1 MKNSGRHPAASGF
14 AKKYGKKRIPR
25 LKNSQFTLYYWIR
38 SVARQ
43 VLEFCLIW
51 GGIWFVL
58 YFFRNTRTINAL
70 LGLVVSLLGL
80 SVLTILLDMKVLGLL
95 VQSLWSV
102 LMVAMIVIFQPE
114 LRRVFAAL
122 GDQLRNVFGHRQI
135 TPQDAMIESIANA
148 AIQMSIVRCGALIIF
163 ERKIGLG
170 VSISN
175 GVQLEAKVNPLLIRS
190 LFYPN
195 SPLHDGAV
203 IIRNDMIVAAHV
215 ILPMSDVSK
224 LQADQITS
232 RKGDPASA
240 KKKPERSIGTRHR
253 AAIGISEETD
263 AVALVVSEET
273 GEISVAC
280 GGRLVRGF
288 DEASLLV
295 FLKEKLMGG
304 KKNEADHSIE
314 APHENVAGKEAEHV

>member
-1 MKNSGRHPAASGF
+1 MRMQTERGNGMFLAVISSSYSLDF
-14 AKKYGKKRIPR
+14 QVI
-25 LKNSQFTLYYWIR
+25 W
-38 SVARQ
+38 SVVRQ
-43 VLEFCLIW
+43 ILEFCLIW
-51 GGIWFVL
+51 GGIWFIL
-58 YFFRNTRTINAL
+58 YFFRNTRAINAL

-102 LMVAMIVIFQPE
+102 LMVAMLVIFQPE

-135 TPQDAMIESIANA
+135 TPLDAMIESIANA
-148 AIQMSIVRCGALIIF
+148 AIQMATVRCGALIIF
-163 ERKIGLG
+163 ERKIGLSM
-170 VSISN
+170 SISS

-215 ILPMSDVSK
+215 ILPMPVDSK
-224 LQADQITS
+224 IQVEQAAG
-232 RKGDPASA
+232 RKEDPASA
-240 KKKPERSIGTRHR
+240 GKKPERSLGTRHR
-253 AAIGISEETD
+253 AAVGISEETD

-288 DEASLLV
+288 DEASLLI
-295 FLKEKLMGG
+295 FLKEKLMGSG
-304 KKNEADHSIE
+304 KNEADHGIGASG
-314 APHENVAGKEAEHV
+314 ENAAGKEDEHV